1 MRQKYFLKGSTNGL
15 ICVSGHLFFLLL
27 LISSV
32 YGCIFRQTQDA
43 LCNNKVSASLQS
55 ILSESIQDTVR
66 ISVTVIMTDSAGI
79 SESFPALSIP
89 NAKVALGHLT
99 KEEIS
104 SLCRHKNVQ
113 YIDIPKIL
121 FPNK

>member
-1 MRQKYFLKGSTNGL
+1 MQNTN
-15 ICVSGHLFFLLL
+15 
-27 LISSV
+27 
-32 YGCIFRQTQDA
+32 
-43 LCNNKVSASLQS
+43 CNDKVSASLQS
-55 ILSESIQDTVR
+55 ILTKTVQDTVR

-121 FPNK
+121 FPIK